1 MPSVEEQR
9 SIKEEWGENQ
19 NKNYFHFNIWNY
31 RSSRVETVQNEKQNK
46 EEKKKEK
53 KPPKVKKDRRR
64 KLVTWK
70 TKRVGDNQQN
80 DDAIAARRRRLQAW
94 VGGLW

>member
-46 EEKKKEK
+46 EEKKRK